1 MMLRIFL
8 LVLLAPVVW
17 AGTAYDVM
25 SPVVGVQC
33 LDGTV
38 GGSGTLIAP
47 NVVVTNW
54 HVLMGKPRA
63 LITVFL
69 WDKEKRRING
79 SFEILG
85 RVRAASKEKD
95 LIILV
100 VDKAFKL
107 PYALFAPDHKL
118 DIFDPV
124 IAVGAGYGQDIQP
137 YKGHVTDQ
145 DVDGPVPR
153 PSFKGLIQI
162 SSEIVP
168 GCSGGPVFRKFDG
181 KWRLIG
187 IIIGGYTG
195 SEMSFCIPISRLV
208 DYLRELKNRA

>member
-1 MMLRIFL
+1 MLRLFL
-8 LVLLAPVVW
+8 LLTLTSCVW
-17 AGTAYDVM
+17 AGDAYDVM
-25 SPVVGVQC
+25 SPTVRVQC
-33 LDGTV
+33 LDGSG

-54 HVLMGKPRA
+54 HVLLGKPRA
-63 LITVFL
+63 VVTVFV
-69 WDKEKRRING
+69 WDKEQRING
-79 SFEILG
+79 SYEILG
-85 RVRAASKEKD
+85 KVWAADKNKD
-95 LIILV
+95 LAILV

-107 PYALFAPDHKL
+107 PFAIFAPDQEL
-118 DIFDPV
+118 DIFDPI

-137 YKGHVTDQ
+137 YKGEITDQ
-145 DVDGPVPR
+145 DVDGPVPG
-153 PSFKGLIQI
+153 PAFKGLIQI

-187 IIIGGYTG
+187 IIIGGYKG

-208 DYLRELKNRA
+208 DYLRELKNKA